1 MVDIKTKG
9 DIMSMNREEIYEELK
24 SKLFYMYDELYRC
37 GSLGATQVYSYNK
50 CVTAREIL
58 DTLGHPE
65 QIKRN
70 LKRLERMVEIN
81 DERDIEIVK
90 QVYELFLKY
99 YGDVDFIKYE
109 RVYKIPN
116 DTKNKINIMRRE
128 FERYHGFCENQNP
141 FDNMISLIKIY
152 KRMEAIK
159 PDLILNAEFD
169 STGGEYSNYMF
180 ENVEKDL
187 KEQVLSELRPIRF
200 RI

>member
-1 MVDIKTKG
+1 
-9 DIMSMNREEIYEELK
+9 MSMNREEIYEELK
-24 SKLFYMYDELYRC
+24 SKLFYMYDEMYRC

-58 DTLGHPE
+58 NTLGHPE

-90 QVYELFLKY
+90 KVYDLFLKY
-99 YGDVDFIKYE
+99 YEDVDFIKYE
-109 RVYKIPN
+109 RIYKVPGN
-116 DTKNKINIMRRE
+116 TKDRIILIKRE
-128 FERYHGFCENQNP
+128 FERYHSFCGNQNP

-152 KRMEAIK
+152 KRMQMAK
-159 PDLILNAEFD
+159 PDLILNAKFD

-180 ENVEKDL
+180 EDVEKDL
-187 KEQVLSELRPIRF
+187 KNQILSELRPIRF

>member
-1 MVDIKTKG
+1 
-9 DIMSMNREEIYEELK
+9 MSMNREEIYETLK

-37 GSLGATQVYSYNK
+37 GSLGATQVYNYNK
-50 CVTAREIL
+50 CVASREIL
-58 DTLGHPE
+58 DTLGYPE
-65 QIKRN
+65 QIRRN
-70 LKRLERMVEIN
+70 LKLLEKMIEIN

-90 QVYELFLKY
+90 EVYDLFLKY
-99 YGDVDFIKYE
+99 YEDVDFIKYE
-109 RVYKIPN
+109 RIYKIPGN
-116 DTKNKINIMRRE
+116 TKDRIILIKRE
-128 FERYHGFCENQNP
+128 FERYHSFCGNQNP

-152 KRMEAIK
+152 KRMQMAK

-187 KEQVLSELRPIRF
+187 KNQVLSELRPIRF

>member
-1 MVDIKTKG
+1 
-9 DIMSMNREEIYEELK
+9 MSMNREEIYEALK
-24 SKLFYMYDELYRC
+24 NKLFYMYDELYRC

-50 CVTAREIL
+50 CVTTREIM
-58 DTLGHPE
+58 DTLEHPE

-70 LKRLERMVEIN
+70 LKRLKRMVEIN
-81 DERDIEIVK
+81 DERDIEIV
-90 QVYELFLKY
+90 QEVYDLFLKY
-99 YGDVDFIKYE
+99 YKDVDFLKYE
-109 RVYKIPN
+109 KIYKIPN
-116 DTKNKINIMRRE
+116 DTKNKINLIKRE
-128 FERYHGFCENQNP
+128 FERYHSFCGNQNP

-152 KRMEAIK
+152 KRMETVK

-187 KEQVLSELRPIRF
+187 KDQILSELRPIRF